1 MNLRQL
7 SRTKRYT
14 KLIWKNNYMPKL
26 KKIVLALTLCLA
38 TSTSLTAFAEA
49 NIKPTITTATPEFVY
64 KYLLGEVAAQRGD
77 VVLASQLFLD
87 LAKQTRDARL
97 AERAA
102 RAAAFANQPG
112 IALQAATLWAD
123 LDPDS
128 LEAQQAS
135 SQLLVESG
143 NLKQAKPHI
152 EKLLSKEETRAN
164 GFLYLPSLLANQK
177 DKTEVLNAVTE
188 FAKPYPK
195 LPEAHFAIAQAAWL
209 ADKPE
214 VAKKSLEEAN
224 KLRPGWEVAAQ
235 MQGQMLVKESPD
247 KAIAYFQDFLKK
259 YPNANDVRMANAKLL
274 VSQKR
279 FAEAKPEFAKLVETS
294 NGSPE
299 ISAVVGILSLESNDY
314 LMADKYFQQ
323 AISREFKDPDQLHL
337 YLGRSAERQKDDA
350 KALTWY
356 NKIQAGDHFLE
367 GRLLAA
373 NVLVRTKNVDA
384 AIKMLDDVPDLT
396 QDQQILVL
404 QSEANLLSQ
413 AKRNQESFD
422 MLQKAQQTWP
432 DAIEITYD
440 YAMAAERVGK
450 LDVMES
456 ELRKVIQKK
465 PDFAAA
471 YNALG
476 YSFADRNIKLVEA
489 KNLIETA
496 LKLQPDDHY
505 MLDSLGWV
513 QYRMGNL
520 DKAAETL
527 RKAYAFQADP
537 EIAAHLGEVLW
548 KQGQQEEAKKIWASA
563 LKEHPENAVLMATTK
578 KFSS

>member
-1 MNLRQL
+1 
-7 SRTKRYT
+7 
-14 KLIWKNNYMPKL
+14 MPKF
-26 KKIVLALTLCLA
+26 KKIVLALTLGLA
-38 TSTSLTAFAEA
+38 ASTSLTAFAEA

-77 VVLASQLFLD
+77 IVLASQLFLD
-87 LAKQTRDARL
+87 LAKQTRDVRL

-102 RAAAFANQPG
+102 RAAAFANQPS

-135 SQLLVESG
+135 SQMLVESG

-152 EKLLSKEETRAN
+152 EKLLAKEETRVN

-195 LPEAHFAIAQAAWL
+195 LPEAHFAVAQAAWL
-209 ADKPE
+209 ADKPD
-214 VAKKSLEEAN
+214 VAKKSLDEAN

-247 KAIAYFQDFLKK
+247 KAIVYFQDFLKK
-259 YPNANDVRMANAKLL
+259 YPKANDVRMANAKLL

-279 FAEAKPEFAKLVETS
+279 FAEAKPEFVKLVEAS
-294 NGSPE
+294 NGNPE

-314 LMADKYFQQ
+314 QMADKYFQQ

-337 YLGRSAERQKDDA
+337 YLGRSAERQKDDV

-356 NKIQAGDHFLE
+356 NKIQSGNHFLE
-367 GRLLAA
+367 ARLSAA
-373 NVLVRTKNVDA
+373 NVLVRTQNVDA

-396 QDQQILVL
+396 QDQQMLVL
-404 QSEANLLSQ
+404 QTEANLLSQ

-422 MLQKAQQTWP
+422 MLRKAQQTWP
-432 DAIEITYD
+432 EAVEISYD

-450 LDVMES
+450 LDVMET

-520 DKAAETL
+520 EKAVETL
-527 RKAYAFQADP
+527 RKAYAFQSDP

-548 KQGQQEEAKKIWASA
+548 KQGQQEEAKKIWSSA
-563 LKEHPENAVLMATTK
+563 LKEHPENAILMATAK